1 MAGTALGYLSS
12 VLYILSR
19 VSQIYKNSMRQSVE
33 GLSTAMFTCAVCANI
48 CTGSGIITRTFDL
61 QQLVQQ
67 VPWIVG
73 SLGTVMLDLIILSQA
88 RRFSRAKA
96 QGTGSGVQ
104 QPLLQSAAD
113 EEL

>member
-1 MAGTALGYLSS
+1 VAGTALGYLSS
-12 VLYILSR
+12 VLYIMSR
-19 VSQIYKNSMRQSVE
+19 VSQIYKNASRHSVE

-73 SLGTVMLDLIILSQA
+73 SLGTVMLDLVILSQA
-88 RRFSRAKA
+88 RRYSQAKG
-96 QGTGSGVQ
+96 QGAGGEVQ
-104 QPLLQSAAD
+104 QPLLSGAV